1 MKNKIKS
8 VLLDANRTDRFA
20 MIHNGNLKFA
30 DSKTK
35 SGIPFPECMAM
46 IALPFA
52 GGFDAEVVEDM
63 AVMYLEQIQRAA
75 K

>member
-1 MKNKIKS
+1 MKNAIKS
-8 VLLDANRTDRFA
+8 VLINASRTDRFA
-20 MIHNGNLKFA
+20 MIYNGKLTFA

-35 SGIPFPECMAM
+35 SGIPFPECLSMVP
-46 IALPFA
+46 LPFA
-52 GGFDAEVVEDM
+52 GGFDAEIVEDM